1 MVNLSIIIPVYN
13 VEDYL
18 AVCLDSLLAV
28 EGIDDEEII
37 LVDDG
42 STDDTIKIEEDYSS
56 KYQNIKVLHKDNGGP
71 SAARNMGLEH
81 AAGKY
86 IFFCDSDDEVVPE
99 LFSNV
104 LKLIRQTDVDMVM
117 WDSDLIYETRSFFV
131 NNRGGFF
138 EHGGLEKTPKT
149 YTGKQIIETLLENGG
164 DLVAAVW
171 LGAYRKDYLIGNKM
185 FFEPG
190 LIHEDELWVPKVM
203 LNAKTVYYYPEK
215 LYHYRIH
222 KGSIMNPDP
231 KGKKK
236 HVDSLMRIYPSLYK
250 YYDETLGECRLNE
263 LLEAN
268 LTKKYLHMIYKFN
281 AVKYGYGK
289 QIDKKLLWRT
299 SRGLINKLM
308 VMLLYV
314 YAH

>member
-1 MVNLSIIIPVYN
+1 MVSLSIIIPVYN

-18 AVCLDSLLAV
+18 ASCLDSLLSV
-28 EGIDDEEII
+28 EGIDNEEII

-42 STDDTIKIEEDYSS
+42 STDNSIRIEEDYSS
-56 KYQNIKVLHKDNGGP
+56 RYQNIKVLHKENGGP
-71 SAARNMGLEH
+71 SAARNMGLDK
-81 AAGKY
+81 AQGKY
-86 IFFCDSDDEVVPE
+86 VFFCDSDDKVVPE
-99 LFSNV
+99 LFSRV
-104 LKLIRQTDVDMVM
+104 LKLIRQSDVDMFM
-117 WDSDLIYETRSFFV
+117 WDSDLIYEDRSFYV

-138 EHGGLEKTPKT
+138 EHRGLAKTPGTK
-149 YTGKQIIETLLENGG
+149 TGKQIIEELLNNGG

-171 LGAYRKDYLIGNKM
+171 LGAYRKDYLVGNG
-185 FFEPG
+185 FLFEPG

-203 LNAKTVYYYPEK
+203 LNAGSVYYFPEK

-236 HVDSLMRIYPSLYK
+236 HVDSLMQIYPSLYK
-250 YYDETLGECRLNE
+250 YYEQTLGDCRLTE
-263 LLEAN
+263 LLEEN
-268 LTKKYLHMIYKFN
+268 LTKKYLHMIYKYN
-281 AVKYGYGK
+281 PVKYGYGK

-299 SRGLINKLM
+299 SRGAVNKLM
-308 VMLLYV
+308 AMLLYV